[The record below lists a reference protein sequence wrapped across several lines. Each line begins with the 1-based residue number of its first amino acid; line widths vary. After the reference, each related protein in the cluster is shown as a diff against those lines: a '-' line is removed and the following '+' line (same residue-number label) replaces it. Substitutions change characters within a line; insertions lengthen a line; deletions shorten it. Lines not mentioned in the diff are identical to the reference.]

1 MGFFKCVDDS
11 IKLLSEF
18 NEHDTYYYNYAH
30 KGQLSI
36 ISLLN
41 IPNEL
46 DFGIIFFNL
55 KKYL

>member
-46 DFGIIFFNL
+46 DFGIIFF
-55 KKYL
+55 